1 MDEFESCEKVR
12 LEILNNKTTSPLKAI
27 HNFCI
32 ECMGYHKTWVK
43 DCTAKDCPL
52 YMMRTGVN
60 KAKQPREYTEE
71 EKAEIAERMKRVRES
86 KM

>member
-1 MDEFESCEKVR
+1 MIDEFELCEKTR

-43 DCTAKDCPL
+43 EGFLLRFLSLIYGEYK
-52 YMMRTGVN
+52 YMG
-60 KAKQPREYTEE
+60 K
-71 EKAEIAERMKRVRES
+71 I
-86 KM
+86 